1 MSEVVAVA
9 FVHGHAR
16 DTGWVMAHLRRPN
29 DAADDQIA
37 LLVPDDVIPR
47 PREAPENEVSEPES

>member
-1 MSEVVAVA
+1 MA

-37 LLVPDDVIPR
+37 LLVLDEVIPR
-47 PREAPENEVSEPES
+47 PREAPESEAPEPES